1 MSNIASEAKKR
12 NQSSN
17 IFFINE
23 ESLPVQKSTK
33 YLNPKS
39 SSNIFKQEEP
49 SIVPDNKLSKNY
61 NKSDIFNVVGRN
73 QRIQTAGARQA
84 PSQQTDIFFRNSN
97 KDKKTTNYE
106 SNTFDRHDSQ
116 FLMNLKKINP
126 PEAFN
131 KATILKPSGLIN
143 NENNFDNKVKM
154 KIGSDPHMSAKERKL
169 VMNQTTINPDEVQ
182 VLKTK
187 HSEVASLVEKVTS
200 EALITTKVAEP
211 KSKVFIDPNEEPSN
225 DNYKPSK
232 KFIKKERING
242 EYGYYKDLTN
252 DPEGGSN
259 NMRGDNTFAIKDIEN
274 FKTYKIQE
282 IEKEFR
288 KKG

>member
-12 NQSSN
+12 NETSN
-17 IFFINE
+17 IFFTKE
-23 ESLPVQKSTK
+23 EPLPVQKSTK
-33 YLNPKS
+33 YVNPKS
-39 SSNIFKQEEP
+39 SISIFKEEP
-49 SIVPDNKLSKNY
+49 SEVPDNKLSKNY
-61 NKSDIFNVVGRN
+61 NKSDIFNVANRN
-73 QRIQTAGARQA
+73 QKIETTGARQA
-84 PSQQTDIFFRNSN
+84 PSQQTDIFFRNS
-97 KDKKTTNYE
+97 KKEKKTTNYE
-106 SNTFDRHDSQ
+106 SNTFDRHDAQ

-126 PEAFN
+126 PEAFD
-131 KATILKPSGLIN
+131 KATILRPSGLLN

-154 KIGSDPHMSAKERKL
+154 KVGSDPNMSAKERKL
-169 VMNQTTINPDEVQ
+169 VMNQSMINPNEVQ

-187 HSEVASLVEKVTS
+187 HSDVATLVEKVTS

-211 KSKVFIDPNEEPSN
+211 KSKVFIDPNEEPVN
-225 DNYKPSK
+225 ENYKPSK
-232 KFIKKERING
+232 KIIKKERING

-252 DPEGGSN
+252 DLDGGSN
-259 NMRGDNTFAIKDIEN
+259 NIRGDNTFAIRDIEN